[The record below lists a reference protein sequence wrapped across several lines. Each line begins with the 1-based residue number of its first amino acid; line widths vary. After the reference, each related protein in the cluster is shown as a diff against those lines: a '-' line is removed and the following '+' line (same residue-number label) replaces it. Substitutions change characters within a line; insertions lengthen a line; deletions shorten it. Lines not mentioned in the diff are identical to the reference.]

1 MRNSSEKIAK
11 QANARTRDVCNIAD
25 ASKNVCS
32 LKSLKKLTVSSSNL
46 IFIGTALLIVLVL
59 AFLLFEFYGLS

>member
-1 MRNSSEKIAK
+1 MAK
-11 QANARTRDVCNIAD
+11 
-25 ASKNVCS
+25 KEHK
-32 LKSLKKLTVSSSNL
+32 KSLKKLTVSSSNL

>member
-1 MRNSSEKIAK
+1 MAK
-11 QANARTRDVCNIAD
+11 KAN
-25 ASKNVCS
+25 K
-32 LKSLKKLTVSSSNL
+32 KGLKKLTVSSSNL